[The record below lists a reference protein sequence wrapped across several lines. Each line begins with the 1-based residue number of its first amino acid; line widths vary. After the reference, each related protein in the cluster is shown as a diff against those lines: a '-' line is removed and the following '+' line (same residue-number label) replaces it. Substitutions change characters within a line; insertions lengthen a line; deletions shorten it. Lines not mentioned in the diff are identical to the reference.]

1 MSDSLTIANKVFS
14 SRLILGTGKYR
25 NAQDMLEAIKA
36 SNTEMITVALRRLD
50 LNNPNKATLLD
61 SIDTKKY
68 HILPNTAGCR
78 TAEEAL
84 TVARLARSMGL
95 PDWIKL
101 EVIPDTKYLLPDP
114 IGTLEAA
121 KLLIEDGFTVLPY
134 INADP
139 ILALKLEDIGCATI
153 MPLGA
158 AIGAG
163 QGIHTSEEIEI
174 IIEQASIPVIVDAG
188 LGVPSDASQAM
199 EMGASAVLVNTAI
212 AQANNPSLM
221 AEAFKNGVNAGRQSY
236 MAGRIPK
243 NRHASP
249 SSPTDNIIG
258 T

>member
-1 MSDSLTIANKVFS
+1 
-14 SRLILGTGKYR
+14 
-25 NAQDMLEAIKA
+25 MLEAIKA

-153 MPLGA
+153 MPLGS
-158 AIGAG
+158 AIGSG